1 MSGPEPPT
9 PPEQGAALDSL
20 IDDLERTADRL
31 RAGDMEPAEASAVV
45 EGLARKA
52 SEIGAALEREA
63 RATIPGEPPGQ
74 ETLL

>member
-1 MSGPEPPT
+1 MSGPDPAT
-9 PPEQGAALDSL
+9 PADGGAALDAL

-31 RAGDMEPAEASAVV
+31 RAGDIEPAEASAVV
-45 EGLARKA
+45 ESLAQKA

-63 RATIPGEPPGQ
+63 RTTAPGEPPGQ